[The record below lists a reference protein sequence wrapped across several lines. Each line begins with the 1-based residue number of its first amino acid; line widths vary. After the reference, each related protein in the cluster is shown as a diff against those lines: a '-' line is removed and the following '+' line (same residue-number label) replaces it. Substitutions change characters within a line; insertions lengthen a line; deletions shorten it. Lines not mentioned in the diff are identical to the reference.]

1 MKIITSALPRIRNR
15 LRSGEPLRI
24 QFFDPFDFKV
34 ELLDQKRPGAADI
47 CNLDIDGDQ
56 IAGSVDFL
64 VRFQLQLR
72 RLHIRVGAEGGV
84 GGGIEAEEWESTSRF
99 SRWRHLWKKFDFSSS
114 IYRRSMDLSACL
126 ELGEKE
132 RDQISYFSKASQI
145 IIFPFLLVYGF

>member
-84 GGGIEAEEWESTSRF
+84 GGGIEAEE
-99 SRWRHLWKKFDFSSS
+99 
-114 IYRRSMDLSACL
+114 
-126 ELGEKE
+126 
-132 RDQISYFSKASQI
+132 
-145 IIFPFLLVYGF
+145 